1 MRGARYAWCCWLDAL
16 AQCAWVGTAKWKRQ
30 LEAPRA
36 RHDTIVSMWSAGG
49 ARVNGLV
56 GGVKNGHTH
65 AVTAFND
72 LRASG
77 VLEFNGT

>member
-49 ARVNGLV
+49 A
-56 GGVKNGHTH
+56 
-65 AVTAFND
+65 A
-72 LRASG
+72 
-77 VLEFNGT
+77 

>member
-1 MRGARYAWCCWLDAL
+1 
-16 AQCAWVGTAKWKRQ
+16 
-30 LEAPRA
+30 
-36 RHDTIVSMWSAGG
+36 
-49 ARVNGLV
+49 VNGLA
-56 GGVKNGHTH
+56 GGVKHGPTH